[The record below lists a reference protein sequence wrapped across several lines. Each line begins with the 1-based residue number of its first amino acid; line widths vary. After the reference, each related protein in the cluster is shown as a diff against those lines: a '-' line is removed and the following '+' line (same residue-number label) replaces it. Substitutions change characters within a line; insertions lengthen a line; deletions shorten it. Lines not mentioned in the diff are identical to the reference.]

1 MRKTSLVVAL
11 IVESVR
17 ITSLVRIDSARKRL
31 LFNSLGGGKLAPPGT
46 DKLILRLSLIG

>member
-17 ITSLVRIDSARKRL
+17 ITRLVRIDSARKRL
-31 LFNSLGGGKLAPPGT
+31 LFNSLGGMA
-46 DKLILRLSLIG
+46 LRLASVHYGEN